1 MSGNAMEE
9 GLILQIHNPSH
20 TDPSRVGF
28 LAGALSGF
36 AFLVALTAFLPTL
49 PRILQIYAALAVAA
63 AVGAFV
69 TLRITTS
76 RLDRAADKMI
86 VKREMLAHETARK
99 IAEMNA
105 VKAGNGSA
113 RQNSL

>member
-36 AFLVALTAFLPTL
+36 AFLVALSAVLPTL
-49 PRILQIYAALAVAA
+49 PLILQIYFGLAVAA
-63 AVGAFV
+63 AVGTIV
-69 TLRITTS
+69 TLRITAS
-76 RLDRAADKMI
+76 RADRAADKLI
-86 VKREMLAHETARK
+86 ERRRMLAHETARK
-99 IAEMNA
+99 IAEM
-105 VKAGNGSA
+105 KAGKVG
-113 RQNSL
+113 

>member
-36 AFLVALTAFLPTL
+36 AFLVALSAVLPTL
-49 PRILQIYAALAVAA
+49 PLILQIYTSLAVAA
-63 AVGAFV
+63 AVGTFV
-69 TLRITTS
+69 TFRITAG
-76 RLDRAADKMI
+76 RANRAADKLI
-86 VKREMLAHETARK
+86 EKREMLAQETARK

-105 VKAGNGSA
+105 AKVA
-113 RQNSL
+113 

>member
-20 TDPSRVGF
+20 SDPSRVGF

-36 AFLVALTAFLPTL
+36 AFLVASTVVLPTL
-49 PRILQIYAALAVAA
+49 PMILQVYAGLAVAA
-63 AVGAFV
+63 AVGTIV

-76 RLDRAADKMI
+76 RIDRAADKMI

-105 VKAGNGSA
+105 GKVG
-113 RQNSL
+113 